1 MSPDRTT
8 ITRAEALRRKKAEK
22 QHQVEEVQ
30 RPTRTSHAD
39 PRETVSKLVTNVTQ
53 TVKPR
58 RAATTARP
66 APQQRVR
73 KPARPAINLPKI
85 NLPTV
90 DFSSITVAL
99 IIAALTLGLAYVAL
113 YTTVFAVQKVDISG
127 TKFSDPY
134 QIING
139 LDVMDQPLLT
149 LDRKQIRL
157 NILASYPEVKDAIVK
172 PEFPNKLNVQII
184 ERVPIAE
191 WHQDGEVVWIDSDGY
206 SFQPTTQNASL
217 PIVDALSPAPI
228 PGEIEGQDLI
238 GARPYIFPQ
247 LASAIQ
253 TVARMLPEG
262 TTITYTA
269 EDGLSWIDP
278 LGGWQVLYGKTDG
291 NNDEKMAVYNTLVDD
306 LTQKGIVPTVIS
318 VEYPSNPSYK
328 LSEEE

>member
-8 ITRAEALRRKKAEK
+8 ITRAEALRRKRAEK
-22 QHQVEEVQ
+22 QRQVEEAQ

-39 PRETVSKLVTNVTQ
+39 PRETVTKLVSGVTS

-58 RAATTARP
+58 RATTTARP
-66 APQQRVR
+66 APRQRER
-73 KPARPAINLPKI
+73 HAARPAIKLPSI
-85 NLPTV
+85 SLPNV

-113 YTTVFAVQKVDISG
+113 YTSVFAVQKVDVSG
-127 TKFSDPY
+127 TKYVDPY

-139 LDVMDQPLLT
+139 LGVMDQPLLT
-149 LDRKQIRL
+149 LDRKQVRV
-157 NILASYPEVKDAIVK
+157 NILATYPEVKDAVIK
-172 PEFPNKLNVQII
+172 PVFPNKLNVQII

-191 WHQDGEVVWIDSDGY
+191 WHQDGDVVWIDNEGY
-206 SFQPTTQNASL
+206 AFQPSTQNAQL
-217 PIVDALSPAPI
+217 PVVEALSVAPV
-228 PGEIEGQDLI
+228 PGEIQEQDLI
-238 GARPYIFPQ
+238 GARPYIYPQ
-247 LASAIQ
+247 LASAVQ
-253 TVARMLPEG
+253 TVARMLPQG
-262 TTITYTA
+262 TVITYTV

-328 LSEEE
+328 LSEDE